1 MGNKEKFL
9 GLVSAKDDQW
19 IAGFEADIANEEAF
33 DANMRIVL
41 KIIDFMKREGLKQKE
56 LAARLEVSPQ
66 YINKL
71 LRGKENIK
79 VETAIL
85 YGRKLGIELI
95 AIPSENEFP
104 IQEQVYSAIK
114 SCFVSFGTMTESTVS
129 SSSYTPISSSDYLK
143 YNQHEPAC
151 A

>member
-9 GLVSAKDDQW
+9 GLVSGKDDQW
-19 IAGFEADIANEEAF
+19 VAGFEANIANEEAF

-41 KIIDFMKREGLKQKE
+41 KIIDYMRRERLKQKE

-79 VETAIL
+79 VETAL
-85 YGRKLGIELI
+85 QYGKKLGIELVT
-95 AIPSENEFP
+95 IPSENKFSYE
-104 IQEQVYSAIK
+104 EQTYSAIEYCVVPFGAMAE
-114 SCFVSFGTMTESTVS
+114 SVVSDCNYSKIST
-129 SSSYTPISSSDYLK
+129 TDFLTF
-143 YNQHEPAC
+143 NQYEPTC